1 MGSVIESRVQE
12 GIKQALK
19 AHDTLRLETLRMAK
33 AALLLKEKSGPHPDG
48 LSDEEAVAAL
58 RSEIKQR
65 QQSIETY
72 REVNRPDVVAQLEEE
87 IRILEEFLPKQLSPE
102 ELEAKVRQFLAAHPE
117 FNHAGKLT
125 GALKKELG
133 DTADGRLLNEIC
145 RKVLEE
151 GRG

>member
-1 MGSVIESRVQE
+1 MSIESRIQE

-33 AALLLKEKSGPHPDG
+33 AALLLKEKASPHPNG

-58 RSEIKQR
+58 RAEIKQR

-72 REVNRPDVVAQLEEE
+72 IEVKRPDVVSQLEEE
-87 IRILEEFLPKQLSPE
+87 IRILEEFLPKQLSAD
-102 ELEAKVRQFLAAHPE
+102 ELEARVRQFLAEHPE
-117 FNHAGKLT
+117 LNHPGKLT

-133 DTADGRLLNEIC
+133 DAADGRLLNEIC
-145 RKVLEE
+145 RKVLEQ
-151 GRG
+151 